1 MVKLREI
8 PVTGLICNPS
18 TMGLSKGTLM
28 FRTLLLFSILLGPTT
43 ALAADSFRFGDNSSK
58 WARDGECDDRRFFGK
73 GMSKDLVTGDIAHD
87 AADCRKLYKAGDIR
101 FWVESSA
108 RKATQCSS
116 IKFGNNSSKW
126 AKDGECDDPRF
137 EGRGSSK
144 DLDSDDIGHD
154 AADCRAMCK
163 SGMVFLRNY

>member
-1 MVKLREI
+1 MLR
-8 PVTGLICNPS
+8 PLI
-18 TMGLSKGTLM
+18 LSL
-28 FRTLLLFSILLGPTT
+28 ILLAPASAFAGDT
-43 ALAADSFRFGDNSSK
+43 FRFGDNASK

-73 GMSKDLVTGDIAHD
+73 GMSKDLVTGDISHD
-87 AADCRKLYKAGDIR
+87 ATDCRKLYKAGHIR
-101 FWVESSA
+101 FWIESAA
-108 RKATQCSS
+108 RKATQCSH
-116 IKFGNNSSKW
+116 IKFGNNSSEW

-154 AADCRAMCK
+154 AKDCRAMCK

>member
-1 MVKLREI
+1 MFAPKRGVEK
-8 PVTGLICNPS
+8 VY
-18 TMGLSKGTLM
+18 LM
-28 FRTLLLFSILLGPTT
+28 FRPLILSVILLAPTT
-43 ALAADSFRFGDNSSK
+43 ALATDTFRFGDNSSK

-73 GMSKDLVTGDIAHD
+73 GMSEDLVTGDIAHD
-87 AADCRKLYKAGDIR
+87 AADCRKLYKAGNIR

-108 RKATQCSS
+108 RKATQCSR

-144 DLDSDDIGHD
+144 DLDSDDISHD
-154 AADCRAMCK
+154 AADCRSMCK
-163 SGMVFLRNY
+163 SGMIFLRNY